1 MHAVWCMSLEFRQHY
16 RMGYSVDYWE
26 SDTAALMLRLL
37 SAMPLRYVDYHVLV
51 NTLFKEKR
59 VSA

>member
-1 MHAVWCMSLEFRQHY
+1 
-16 RMGYSVDYWE
+16 MGYSVDYWE